1 MIIIRGYQ
9 KATHDDLL
17 KMLKWCQ
24 NKFNLRDWSV
34 SLETGEKPDWVD
46 VNVDTIDGI
55 SVVDTNYMFAK
66 IWIPIEKVKEDD
78 RNPFQ
83 ILAHEVLHV
92 MTIGAGNIS
101 GQKSEFISYRLD
113 DMIYC
118 LYMGTTNKDIADIKD
133 AMNVC

>member
-1 MIIIRGYQ
+1 MIAIRAYQ

-24 NKFNLRDWSV
+24 NNFNLRDWSI
-34 SLETGEKPDWVD
+34 SLETGEKPNWVD
-46 VNVDTIDGI
+46 IDVDTIDGI

-66 IWIPIEKVKEDD
+66 IWIPIEKTKVDD

-92 MTIGAGNIS
+92 LTIGAGNIN
-101 GQKSEFISYRLD
+101 GQRSEFISYRLD
-113 DMIYC
+113 DIVYR
-118 LYMGTTNKDIADIKD
+118 LYMGTINKDIMDIKD
-133 AMNVC
+133 D